1 MTVTVHEAKTHLS
14 RILHAMEAGEEV
26 LVCRGKQL
34 VAKIVPANAV
44 EKKNPPVGV
53 PTSAGFEIP
62 ADAFAPMNEQQRP
75 ANQEILANE
84 RDIQQEDTV

>member
-14 RILHAMEAGEEV
+14 RLLHAVEAGEEV

-34 VAKIVPANAV
+34 VAKMIPVTAV
-44 EKKNPPVGV
+44 AKKHPPVGV

-62 ADAFAPMNEQQRP
+62 ADAFAPMSE
-75 ANQEILANE
+75 EELKGWGL
-84 RDIQQEDTV
+84 